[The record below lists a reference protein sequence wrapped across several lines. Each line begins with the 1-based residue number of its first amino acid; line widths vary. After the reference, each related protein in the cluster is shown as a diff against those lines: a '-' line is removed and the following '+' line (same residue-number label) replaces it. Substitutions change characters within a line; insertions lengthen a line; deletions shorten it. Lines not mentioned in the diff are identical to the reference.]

1 MRKNPYVQPIFLMQ
15 IVHIHPESS
24 QTMSIPSTVRIEKN
38 VIVIFGITLFAVM
51 GISSITPAFPG
62 IIQYFGILPQ
72 QVGWLIAAFT
82 LPGIFLTPVTGIL
95 ADRFGRKLVLV
106 PALFL
111 FGIAGFLCSFTRDFH
126 SLLVFLFIEGIGASG
141 LSSLNITLIG
151 DLFSGEKRAAL
162 MGYNASILSIGT
174 AAYPAL
180 GGFIAVFGWQY
191 IFYLPLL
198 AIPFGFFVL
207 FGLNNPEPKDH
218 QGIGEYFR
226 RIWKSINQRS
236 VWGLFLVNMLVFVLL
251 YGAYLTYFP
260 LMLSERLKASSAQI
274 GLMMSVMSLVT
285 AATSSQLVTINKKFQ
300 SKTLLLSG
308 TVFYFLSML
317 SLLYSQSWIQVVG
330 SVVLFGLG
338 HGLLIPSIQ
347 NLLVGF
353 ASIKE
358 RAAFMSVNSMVLR
371 IGQTIGPLLIGVF
384 YATGS
389 LKGSFIAGGVV
400 AMVMF
405 GVIAGMVKGAE
416 PSSEGIRQKK

>member
-1 MRKNPYVQPIFLMQ
+1 MTNSR
-15 IVHIHPESS
+15 SS
-24 QTMSIPSTVRIEKN
+24 GIERN
-38 VIVIFGITLFAVM
+38 MIIIFGITLIAVM

-62 IIQYFGILPQ
+62 IIKYFGISTQ

-82 LPGIFLTPVTGIL
+82 LPGIFLTPVSGIL
-95 ADRFGRKLVLV
+95 ADRYGRKLVLV
-106 PALFL
+106 PSLFI
-111 FGIAGFLCSFTRDFH
+111 FGIAGFMCSFMRDFH
-126 SLLVFLFIEGIGASG
+126 LLLVFLFIEGIGAAG
-141 LSSLNITLIG
+141 LSSINITLIG
-151 DLFSGEKRAAL
+151 DLYSGEKRTAL

-198 AIPFGFFVL
+198 AIPLAIFVI

-260 LMLSERLKASSAQI
+260 ILLSERLQASSVQI
-274 GLMMSVMSLVT
+274 GMMMSIMSLVT
-285 AATSSQLVTINKKFQ
+285 AGTSSQLGRINKRFR
-300 SKTLLLSG
+300 SKTILLLG
-308 TVFYFLSML
+308 TTFYFLAML
-317 SLLYSQSWIQVVG
+317 SLLFSQSWTQVVI
-330 SVVLFGLG
+330 SVMVFGLG
-338 HGLLIPSIQ
+338 HGLLLPSIQ

-384 YATGS
+384 YAIGS
-389 LKGSFIAGGVV
+389 LQGSFIAGTVV
-400 AMVMF
+400 ALLMF
-405 GVIAGMVKGAE
+405 LAVAGMVKGTDGEA
-416 PSSEGIRQKK
+416 

>member
-1 MRKNPYVQPIFLMQ
+1 
-15 IVHIHPESS
+15 
-24 QTMSIPSTVRIEKN
+24 MSKSNSFGIEKN
-38 VIVIFGITLFAVM
+38 RFIIFGVTLIAVM
-51 GISSITPAFPG
+51 GIASITPAFPG
-62 IIQYFGILPQ
+62 IIKYFGISTQ

-82 LPGIFLTPVTGIL
+82 LPGIFLTPVSGIL

-106 PALFL
+106 PSLFI
-111 FGIAGFLCSFTRDFH
+111 FGIAGFLCSFMRDFH
-126 SLLVFLFIEGIGASG
+126 SLLALLFVEGIGAAG
-141 LSSLNITLIG
+141 LSSINITLIG
-151 DLFSGEKRAAL
+151 DLYTGEKRTAL

-180 GGFIAVFGWQY
+180 GGFIAAFGWQY

-198 AIPFGFFVL
+198 ALPLGIFVI

-226 RIWKSINQRS
+226 RIWKNINQRS

-251 YGAYLTYFP
+251 YGSYLTYFP
-260 LMLSERLKASSAQI
+260 ILLSERLQATSVHI
-274 GLMMSVMSLVT
+274 GLMMSIMSLVT
-285 AATSSQLVTINKKFQ
+285 AATSSQLGRINKRFQ
-300 SKTLLLSG
+300 SKTILLFGAS
-308 TVFYFLSML
+308 FYFLSML
-317 SLLYSQSWIQVVG
+317 SLLVSQSWIQVVL
-330 SVVLFGLG
+330 SIMVFGLG

-384 YATGS
+384 YAFGS
-389 LKGSFIAGGVV
+389 LQASFIAGAVV
-400 AMVMF
+400 ALVMF
-405 GVIAGMVKGAE
+405 GVIAGMVKTSGSKE
-416 PSSEGIRQKK
+416 DRH

>member
-1 MRKNPYVQPIFLMQ
+1 MSNQ
-15 IVHIHPESS
+15 SS
-24 QTMSIPSTVRIEKN
+24 FSPEKN
-38 VIVIFGITLFAVM
+38 VIIIFGVTLIAVM

-62 IIQYFGILPQ
+62 IIKYFGISTQ

-106 PALFL
+106 PSLFV
-111 FGIAGFLCSFTRDFH
+111 FGIAGFLCSFMRDFH
-126 SLLVFLFIEGIGASG
+126 SLLALLFVEGIGASG
-141 LSSLNITLIG
+141 LSSINITLIG
-151 DLFSGEKRAAL
+151 DLYSGEKRTAL

-191 IFYLPLL
+191 IFYMPLL
-198 AIPFGFFVL
+198 AIPLGIFVI

-226 RIWKSINQRS
+226 RIWKNINQRS
-236 VWGLFLVNMLVFVLL
+236 VWGLFLTNMLVFVLL

-260 LMLSERLKASSAQI
+260 ILLSERLHATSVHI

-285 AATSSQLVTINKKFQ
+285 ATTSSQLGRINQ
-300 SKTLLLSG
+300 RLSSKTILLLG
-308 TVFYFLSML
+308 AGFYFLSML
-317 SLLYSQSWIQVVG
+317 SLLFCQSWIQVAV
-330 SVVLFGLG
+330 SVMVFGLG
-338 HGLLIPSIQ
+338 HGLLVPSIQ

-371 IGQTIGPLLIGVF
+371 IGQTTGPLVIGVF
-384 YATGS
+384 YAFGS
-389 LKGSFIAGGVV
+389 LQGSFIAGATV
-400 AMVMF
+400 AVIMF
-405 GVIAGMVKGAE
+405 GAVALMVG
-416 PSSEGIRQKK
+416 KKSKLE

>member
-1 MRKNPYVQPIFLMQ
+1 MTNP
-15 IVHIHPESS
+15 SS
-24 QTMSIPSTVRIEKN
+24 SGIERN
-38 VIVIFGITLFAVM
+38 MIIIFGITLIAVM

-62 IIQYFGILPQ
+62 IIKYFGISTQ

-82 LPGIFLTPVTGIL
+82 LPGIFLTPVSGIL
-95 ADRFGRKLVLV
+95 SDRFGRKLVLV
-106 PALFL
+106 PSLFI
-111 FGIAGFLCSFTRDFH
+111 FGIAGFICSFMRDFH
-126 SLLVFLFIEGIGASG
+126 LLLVFLFIEGIGAAG
-141 LSSLNITLIG
+141 LSSINITLIG
-151 DLFSGEKRAAL
+151 DLYSGEKRTAL

-198 AIPFGFFVL
+198 AIPLAFFVI

-260 LMLSERLKASSAQI
+260 ILLSERLQATSVHI
-274 GLMMSVMSLVT
+274 GMMMSIMSLVT
-285 AATSSQLVTINKKFQ
+285 AATSSQLGRLNKRFR
-300 SKTLLLSG
+300 SKTILLLGTAFYFLAMISLLLS
-308 TVFYFLSML
+308 
-317 SLLYSQSWIQVVG
+317 QSWAQVVV
-330 SVVLFGLG
+330 SVMVFGLG
-338 HGLLIPSIQ
+338 HGLLLPSIQ

-384 YATGS
+384 YAIGS
-389 LKGSFIAGGVV
+389 LQGSFIAGAVV
-400 AMVMF
+400 AMMMF
-405 GVIAGMVKGAE
+405 LAVAGMVKGTNAI
-416 PSSEGIRQKK
+416 PGGKG

>member
-1 MRKNPYVQPIFLMQ
+1 MISKSP
-15 IVHIHPESS
+15 
-24 QTMSIPSTVRIEKN
+24 VRIEKN
-38 VIVIFGITLFAVM
+38 AIIIFGITLIAVM

-62 IIQYFGILPQ
+62 IIKYFGISTQ
-72 QVGWLIAAFT
+72 QVGWLITAFT
-82 LPGIFLTPVTGIL
+82 LPGIFLTPVSGIL

-106 PALFL
+106 PSLFI
-111 FGIAGFLCSFTRDFH
+111 FGIAGFMCSFMRDFH
-126 SLLVFLFIEGIGASG
+126 LLLVFLFIEGIGAAG
-141 LSSLNITLIG
+141 LSSINITLIG
-151 DLFSGEKRAAL
+151 DLYSGEKRTAL

-198 AIPFGFFVL
+198 AIPLAIFVI

-260 LMLSERLKASSAQI
+260 ILLSERLQASSVQI
-274 GLMMSVMSLVT
+274 GMMMSIMSLVT
-285 AATSSQLVTINKKFQ
+285 AATSSQLGRINKRFR
-300 SKTLLLSG
+300 SKTILLLG
-308 TVFYFLSML
+308 TTFYFLAML
-317 SLLYSQSWIQVVG
+317 SLLFSQSWTQVVV
-330 SVVLFGLG
+330 SVIVFGLG
-338 HGLLIPSIQ
+338 HGLLLPSIQ

-384 YATGS
+384 YAIGS
-389 LKGSFIAGGVV
+389 LQGSFIAGAVV
-400 AMVMF
+400 AMMMF
-405 GVIAGMVKGAE
+405 LTIAGMVKGADGKE
-416 PSSEGIRQKK
+416 ELKG

>member
-1 MRKNPYVQPIFLMQ
+1 MT
-15 IVHIHPESS
+15 S
-24 QTMSIPSTVRIEKN
+24 QSTVRIEKN
-38 VIVIFGITLFAVM
+38 VILIFGVTLIAVM

-62 IIQYFGILPQ
+62 IIRYFGISTH

-95 ADRFGRKLVLV
+95 ADRFGRKLILV
-106 PALFL
+106 PALFI
-111 FGIAGFLCSFTRDFH
+111 FGIAGFLCSFMRDFH

-141 LSSLNITLIG
+141 LSSINITLIG
-151 DLFSGEKRAAL
+151 DLYSGEKRTAL

-198 AIPFGFFVL
+198 AIPLGIFVI
-207 FGLNNPEPKDH
+207 FGLNNPEPKEH

-226 RIWKSINQRS
+226 RIWKNINQPS

-260 LMLSERLKASSAQI
+260 ILLSERLQATSIQI
-274 GLMMSVMSLVT
+274 GLMMSIMSLVT
-285 AATSSQLVTINKKFQ
+285 AATSSQLGRINKRIHPK
-300 SKTLLLSG
+300 SILMIG
-308 TVFYFLSML
+308 TGFYFLSML
-317 SLLYSQSWIQVVG
+317 SLLISQSWIQMAG

-384 YATGS
+384 YTVGS
-389 LKGSFIAGGVV
+389 LQGSFIAGAVV
-400 AMVMF
+400 AMMMF
-405 GVIAGMVKGAE
+405 GLIAGMVRGANAKANR
-416 PSSEGIRQKK
+416 P

>member
-1 MRKNPYVQPIFLMQ
+1 MTSKSP
-15 IVHIHPESS
+15 
-24 QTMSIPSTVRIEKN
+24 VRIEKN
-38 VIVIFGITLFAVM
+38 VIIIFGITLIAVM

-62 IIQYFGILPQ
+62 IIKYFGISTQ

-82 LPGIFLTPVTGIL
+82 LPGIFLTPVSGIL

-106 PALFL
+106 PSLFI
-111 FGIAGFLCSFTRDFH
+111 FGIAGFMCSFMRDFH
-126 SLLVFLFIEGIGASG
+126 LLLVFLFIEGIGAAG
-141 LSSLNITLIG
+141 LSSINITLIG
-151 DLFSGEKRAAL
+151 DLYSGEKRTAL

-198 AIPFGFFVL
+198 AIPLAIFVI

-226 RIWKSINQRS
+226 RIWKSINQPS

-260 LMLSERLKASSAQI
+260 ILLSERLQATSVHI
-274 GLMMSVMSLVT
+274 GMMMSIMSLAT
-285 AATSSQLVTINKKFQ
+285 AATSSQLGRISKRFR
-300 SKTLLLSG
+300 SKTILLSG
-308 TVFYFLSML
+308 ATFYFLAML
-317 SLLYSQSWIQVVG
+317 SLMFSQSWTQVVV
-330 SVVLFGLG
+330 SVMVFGLG
-338 HGLLIPSIQ
+338 HGLLLPSVQ

-353 ASIKE
+353 ASITE

-384 YATGS
+384 YAIGS
-389 LKGSFIAGGVV
+389 LQGSFIAGAVV
-400 AMVMF
+400 AMMMF
-405 GVIAGMVKGAE
+405 LVVAGMVKGTDDKA
-416 PSSEGIRQKK
+416 

>member
-1 MRKNPYVQPIFLMQ
+1 MTRKSP
-15 IVHIHPESS
+15 
-24 QTMSIPSTVRIEKN
+24 VRIEKN
-38 VIVIFGITLFAVM
+38 VIIIFGITLIAVM

-62 IIQYFGILPQ
+62 IIKYFGISTQ

-82 LPGIFLTPVTGIL
+82 LPGIFLTPVSGIL

-106 PALFL
+106 PSLFI
-111 FGIAGFLCSFTRDFH
+111 FGIAGFMCSFMRDFH
-126 SLLVFLFIEGIGASG
+126 LLLVFLFIEGIGAAG
-141 LSSLNITLIG
+141 LSSINITLIG
-151 DLFSGEKRAAL
+151 DLYSGEKRTAL

-198 AIPFGFFVL
+198 AIPLAIFVI

-226 RIWKSINQRS
+226 RIWKRINQPS

-260 LMLSERLKASSAQI
+260 ILLSERLQASSVQI
-274 GLMMSVMSLVT
+274 GMMMSIMSLVT
-285 AATSSQLVTINKKFQ
+285 AATSSQLGRINKRFR
-300 SKTLLLSG
+300 SKTILLLG
-308 TVFYFLSML
+308 TTFYFLAML
-317 SLLYSQSWIQVVG
+317 SLLFSQSWTQVIV
-330 SVVLFGLG
+330 SVMVFGLG
-338 HGLLIPSIQ
+338 HGLLLPSIQ

-384 YATGS
+384 YAIGS
-389 LKGSFIAGGVV
+389 LQGSFIAGAVV
-400 AMVMF
+400 ALLMF
-405 GVIAGMVKGAE
+405 LAVAGMVKGVDA
-416 PSSEGIRQKK
+416 KA

>member
-1 MRKNPYVQPIFLMQ
+1 MTK
-15 IVHIHPESS
+15 ESS
-24 QTMSIPSTVRIEKN
+24 FAIDKNRI
-38 VIVIFGITLFAVM
+38 IIFGVTLVAVM

-62 IIQYFGILPQ
+62 IIKYFGISTQ

-106 PALFL
+106 PSLFI
-111 FGIAGFLCSFTRDFH
+111 FGIAGFLCSFMSDFH
-126 SLLVFLFIEGIGASG
+126 SLLVFLFIEGIGAAG
-141 LSSLNITLIG
+141 LSSINITLIG
-151 DLFSGEKRAAL
+151 DLYSGEKRTAL

-180 GGFIAVFGWQY
+180 GGFIAAFGWQY

-198 AIPFGFFVL
+198 ALPLAIYVI

-226 RIWKSINQRS
+226 RIWKNINQRS

-251 YGAYLTYFP
+251 YGSYLTYFP
-260 LMLSERLKASSAQI
+260 ILLSERLQASSVQI
-274 GLMMSVMSLVT
+274 GLMMSIMSLVT
-285 AATSSQLVTINKKFQ
+285 ATTSSQLGRINKRFQ
-300 SKTLLLSG
+300 SKTILLFGVS
-308 TVFYFLSML
+308 FYFLSML
-317 SLLYSQSWIQVVG
+317 SLVISQSWTQVVV
-330 SVVLFGLG
+330 SVVVFGLG
-338 HGLLIPSIQ
+338 HGLLVPSIQ

-384 YATGS
+384 YAIGS
-389 LKGSFIAGGVV
+389 LQASFIAGAVV

-405 GVIAGMVKGAE
+405 GVIAGMVKV
-416 PSSEGIRQKK
+416 SHQNDKVTS

>member
-1 MRKNPYVQPIFLMQ
+1 
-15 IVHIHPESS
+15 
-24 QTMSIPSTVRIEKN
+24 MSKPNSIGLEKN
-38 VIVIFGITLFAVM
+38 MIIIFGVTLIAVM
-51 GISSITPAFPG
+51 GIASITPAFPG
-62 IIQYFGILPQ
+62 IIKYFGISTQ

-82 LPGIFLTPVTGIL
+82 LPGIFLTPVSGIL

-106 PALFL
+106 PSLFI
-111 FGIAGFLCSFTRDFH
+111 FGIAGFLCSFMRDFH
-126 SLLVFLFIEGIGASG
+126 SLLALLFVEGIGAAG
-141 LSSLNITLIG
+141 LSSINITLIG
-151 DLFSGEKRAAL
+151 DLYAGEKRTAL

-180 GGFIAVFGWQY
+180 GGFIAAFGWQY

-198 AIPFGFFVL
+198 ALPLGIFVM

-226 RIWKSINQRS
+226 RIWKNINQRS

-251 YGAYLTYFP
+251 YGSYLTYFP
-260 LMLSERLKASSAQI
+260 ILLSERLQATSVHI
-274 GLMMSVMSLVT
+274 GLMMSIMSLVT
-285 AATSSQLVTINKKFQ
+285 AATSSQLGRINKRFQ
-300 SKTLLLSG
+300 SKTILLFGAS
-308 TVFYFLSML
+308 FYFLSML
-317 SLLYSQSWIQVVG
+317 SLLISQSWIQVVV
-330 SVVLFGLG
+330 SVIVFGLG

-384 YATGS
+384 YAIGS
-389 LKGSFIAGGVV
+389 LQATFIAGAVV

-405 GVIAGMVKGAE
+405 GVIAGMVRVQNPNGKVI
-416 PSSEGIRQKK
+416 S

>member
-1 MRKNPYVQPIFLMQ
+1 
-15 IVHIHPESS
+15 
-24 QTMSIPSTVRIEKN
+24 MSKPGSLGIEKN
-38 VIVIFGITLFAVM
+38 MVIIFGVTLIAVM
-51 GISSITPAFPG
+51 GIASITPAFPG
-62 IIQYFGILPQ
+62 IISYFGISTQ
-72 QVGWLIAAFT
+72 QVGLLIAAFT

-106 PALFL
+106 PSLFI
-111 FGIAGFLCSFTRDFH
+111 FGIAGFICSFMRDFN
-126 SLLVFLFIEGIGASG
+126 SLLLFLFIEGIGASG
-141 LSSLNITLIG
+141 LSSINITLIG
-151 DLFSGEKRAAL
+151 DLYSGEKRTAL

-198 AIPFGFFVL
+198 AIPLGIFVI

-218 QGIGEYFR
+218 QGIGEYFK
-226 RIWKSINQRS
+226 RIWKNINQRS

-260 LMLSERLKASSAQI
+260 ILLSERLHASSVHI
-274 GLMMSVMSLVT
+274 GLIMSVMSLVT
-285 AATSSQLVTINKKFQ
+285 AATSSQLGLINKRFNP
-300 SKTLLLSG
+300 KTILLFG
-308 TVFYFLSML
+308 AGFYFVSML
-317 SLLYSQSWIQVVG
+317 SLLISQSWIQVIL
-330 SVVLFGLG
+330 SVMVFGLG

-358 RAAFMSVNSMVLR
+358 RAAFMSVSSMVLR
-371 IGQTIGPLLIGVF
+371 IGQTVGPLLIGVF
-384 YATGS
+384 YAIGS
-389 LKGSFIAGGVV
+389 LQGSFMAGAVV

-405 GVIAGMVKGAE
+405 GVIAGMVKVLNTK
-416 PSSEGIRQKK
+416 SDRL